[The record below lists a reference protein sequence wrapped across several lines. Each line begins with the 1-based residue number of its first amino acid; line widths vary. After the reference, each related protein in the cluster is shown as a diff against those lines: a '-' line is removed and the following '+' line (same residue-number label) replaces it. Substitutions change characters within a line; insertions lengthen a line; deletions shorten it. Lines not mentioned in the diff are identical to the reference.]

1 MARKLQIFGWVLFIL
16 SAFGF
21 IASSLRSG
29 DVLGLIG
36 GALFLLACVVFLIP
50 FFLPPDPLG

>member
-1 MARKLQIFGWVLFIL
+1 LQIFGWVLFIF

-36 GALFLLACVVFLIP
+36 GVLFLLACVLFLIP
-50 FFLPPDPLG
+50 YFLAPDRPD

>member
-1 MARKLQIFGWVLFIL
+1 VLFIF

-21 IASSLRSG
+21 IASSWRSG

-36 GALFLLACVVFLIP
+36 GVLFLLACVVFLIP
-50 FFLPPDPLG
+50 FFLPPDAPR

>member
-1 MARKLQIFGWVLFIL
+1 MARNLQIFGWVLFIF

-21 IASSLRSG
+21 IASSWRSG

-36 GALFLLACVVFLIP
+36 GVLFLLACVVFLIP
-50 FFLPPDPLG
+50 FFLPPDAPR

>member
-1 MARKLQIFGWVLFIL
+1 VARKLQIFGWVLFIL
-16 SAFGF
+16 SACGF

-36 GALFLLACVVFLIP
+36 GVLFLLACVVFLIP